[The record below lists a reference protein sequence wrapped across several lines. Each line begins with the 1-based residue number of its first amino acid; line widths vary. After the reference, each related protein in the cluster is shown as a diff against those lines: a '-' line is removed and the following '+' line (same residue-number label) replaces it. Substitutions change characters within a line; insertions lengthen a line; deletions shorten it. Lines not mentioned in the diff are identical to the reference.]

1 VKRLL
6 RGRASGN
13 AIANPLAYGNKST
26 PKSLAISQRH
36 SIPVRQC
43 PSCVVGETGDKAG
56 RAGSNCLEILLGHA
70 DTQYLDRLP

>member
-43 PSCVVGETGDKAG
+43 PSCVVGETGDKTG
-56 RAGSNCLEILLGHA
+56 RTVRNCFKIFFRHSY
-70 DTQYLDRLP
+70 T